1 MSKRILPLIPAG
13 LAVERV
19 IPSADQITIVTTLR
33 AATAT
38 CPDCQHSSARVHATY
53 QRRLHDLPWQGR
65 PAMLLVRVRRFCCGN
80 PDCPRQTFAEPLGAV
95 AVRSARHTTR
105 LGSAQCRLGLA
116 LGGEAG
122 ARLAGLLAM
131 PVSPDT
137 LLRLVRRA
145 QTPLPPPPRVLAI
158 DDWAWRRGQSYGTI
172 LVDLERNRVVDLL
185 PDRETGTVSAWLQQH
200 GGIEAVARDRA
211 GAYADAAR
219 QGAPDA
225 LQVADRWHL
234 LRNLGAALQGAVDRH
249 RAAVLQAARA
259 VSDGTTSSPEPPP
272 RLATRVERLR
282 ADRRDHRRFRY
293 EEMVQLQRQ
302 GRPQEAI
309 GRAVGASL
317 RTIRRWLKAGGPPT
331 HSRPGQPRTVGP
343 HEAYL
348 GRRWD
353 EGCHNAAQ
361 LWRELR
367 AQGFRGGVRSVERWA
382 ARRRP
387 EEGTGA
393 ANAIRPAAVWPAP
406 SSRRCARMLGMPPDR
421 LDAKEQAF
429 VAHLAA
435 LAPELMRAADIANA
449 FADLLRERRP
459 DIDSA
464 DTALKAWIKAAR
476 GSALDGFA
484 GGIER
489 DKAAVVAT
497 IATPWST
504 SPAEG
509 QINRLKA
516 IKRSMYGRAGF
527 DLLRQRVLIAA

>member
-1 MSKRILPLIPAG
+1 LSKRLLSLIPAG

-19 IPSADQITIVTTLR
+19 VPSADRITIVTTCR

-38 CPDCQHSSARVHATY
+38 CPDCQHSSARVHASY

-80 PDCPRQTFAEPLGAV
+80 SPCPRQTFAEPLA
-95 AVRSARHTTR
+95 AAAARSARRTTR
-105 LGSAQCRLGLA
+105 LDSAQCRLGLA
-116 LGGEAG
+116 LRGEAG

-137 LLRLVRRA
+137 VLRLVRRA
-145 QTPLPPPPRVLAI
+145 QTPQPPPPRVLAI
-158 DDWAWRRGQSYGTI
+158 DDWAWRRGQRYGTI
-172 LVDLERNRVVDLL
+172 LVDLERNKVVDLL
-185 PDRETGTVSAWLQQH
+185 PDREAGTVSAWLQRH
-200 GGIEAVARDRA
+200 GGIEVVARDRA

-234 LRNLGAALQGAVDRH
+234 LQNLGTAMQGAVDRH
-249 RAAVLQAARA
+249 RGAVRQAAHA
-259 VSDGTTSSPEPPP
+259 VSDATTASPEPPSQP
-272 RLATRVERLR
+272 TTRTERLR
-282 ADRRDHRRFRY
+282 ADRRDHRQLRY

-302 GRPQEAI
+302 GLPQEAI

-317 RTIRRWLKAGGPPT
+317 RTVRRWLKAGGPPS
-331 HSRPGQPRTVGP
+331 HSKPGQPRNVKP

-348 GRRWD
+348 DQRWA

-367 AQGFRGGVRSVERWA
+367 AQGFRGGIRSVERWA
-382 ARRRP
+382 ERRRP
-387 EEGTGA
+387 EGA
-393 ANAIRPAAVWPAP
+393 TSAAEAVRPAVVWPAP
-406 SSRRCARMLGMPPDR
+406 SSRRCARILGMPADR
-421 LDAKEQAF
+421 VSAEEQAF
-429 VAHLAA
+429 LGHLAN
-435 LAPELMRAADIANA
+435 LAPDLMRAADLAIV
-449 FADLLRERRP
+449 FACLLRERRP
-459 DIDSA
+459 DMDSA
-464 DTALKAWIKAAR
+464 DAALKAWIDAAR
-476 GSALDGFA
+476 GSALDSFVT
-484 GGIER
+484 GIER
-489 DKAAVVAT
+489 DKAAVVAA

-527 DLLRQRVLIAA
+527 ELLRQRVLIAA